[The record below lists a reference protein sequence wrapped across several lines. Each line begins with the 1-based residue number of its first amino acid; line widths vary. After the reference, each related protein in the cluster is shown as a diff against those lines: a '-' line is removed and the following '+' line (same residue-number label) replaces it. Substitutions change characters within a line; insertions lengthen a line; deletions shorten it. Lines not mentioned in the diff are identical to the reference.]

1 MYILGISAFFHDSAA
16 VLIRDGEII
25 AAVQEERFSR
35 IKNDQTFPLQSI
47 RYCLSYAGI
56 TVSDLEM
63 VVFYEKPFIKF
74 ERILQTIYET
84 APLSLLTFLKAM
96 PGWIKE
102 KLLIK
107 KIIRDRLA
115 ELGELDR
122 KKLNIQFSS
131 HHLSHAASS
140 YFASGFSEA
149 AILTIDGVG
158 EWATCTISV
167 GSENSITIRKQL
179 NFPHSVGLFFS
190 AITLFCGFRVNS
202 DEYKLMGLAAY
213 GNETDPEYDKFRRI
227 LEDKLIRQ
235 YNDGSVQLNQQYFS
249 FRYGSRMFD
258 EQKWQKLFDLPV
270 RKRNEPLDQ
279 SYCNLALAAQHVLE
293 NIVLAMARE
302 AKQLTGKSRLCLAGG
317 VALNCV
323 ANGKLAASGLFE
335 DVFIQPASGD
345 AGGALGAALAAYH
358 IGLDKPLRITGSSA
372 DQMKSSL
379 LGPSYSDQQVMAAA
393 NRFSFAWEQ
402 LADEELFKKVAT
414 LLSEGFVIGWHQGR
428 MEFGPRAL
436 GNRSILADP
445 RHPEMQRILNLKVKF
460 REGFRPFAPIILQE
474 EAARYFQATHPSP
487 YMLLAFP
494 LIEKYREPY
503 PKGATV
509 WSMEEKLQ
517 FKRSFVPAV
526 THIDYTARLQTVTD
540 ISNPKLYRLLM
551 HFFAQTG
558 CPMLINTSFNRNDEP
573 IVNSPQEAL
582 DCLQQ
587 TDIDYLVINNFLF
600 KKRES

>member
-16 VLIRDGEII
+16 VLISDGEII

-35 IKNDQTFPLQSI
+35 IKNDPAFPLQSI
-47 RYCLSYAGI
+47 EYCLLEAGI
-56 TVSDLEM
+56 TVNDLDI

-74 ERILQTIYET
+74 ERVLQTIYET
-84 APLSLLTFLKAM
+84 APFSLLTFLKAM

-107 KIIRDRLA
+107 KVIRDRLS
-115 ELGELDR
+115 ELGEFD
-122 KKLNIQFSS
+122 KKKIKIQFSN

-167 GSENSITIRKQL
+167 GSGKSITIKKQL

-213 GNETDPEYDKFRRI
+213 GNETDPEYDKFKHI
-227 LEDKLIRQ
+227 LETKLIEQ
-235 YNDGSVQLNQQYFS
+235 QNDGSVRLNQQYFS

-258 EQKWQKLFDLPV
+258 EKKWQKLFALPG
-270 RKRNEPLDQ
+270 RKRNGPLNQ

-293 NIVLAMARE
+293 NIVLSMAHE
-302 AKQLTGKSRLCLAGG
+302 ARILTGKSRLCLAGG

-323 ANGKLAASGLFE
+323 ANGKLAASGQFE
-335 DVFIQPASGD
+335 EIFIQPASGD

-358 IGLDKPLRITGSSA
+358 IGLNQPLHIYKTSA
-372 DQMKSSL
+372 GPMNNSL
-379 LGPSYSDQQVMAAA
+379 LGPAYSDQEVMVAA
-393 NRFSFAWEQ
+393 NRFALDRE
-402 LADEELFKKVAT
+402 LLTDEELFKRVAT
-414 LLSEGFVIGWHQGR
+414 LLKDGFVIGWHQGR

-460 REGFRPFAPIILQE
+460 REGFRPFAPIILHE
-474 EAARYFQATHPSP
+474 EAARYFHASQPSP

-494 LIEKYREPY
+494 LLEKYREAY
-503 PKGATV
+503 PPEAAG
-509 WSMEEKLQ
+509 WSMEEKLK
-517 FKRSFVPAV
+517 FRRSFVPAV
-526 THIDYTARLQTVTD
+526 THIDYTARLQTVTNM
-540 ISNPKLYRLLM
+540 SNPRLHNLLLQ
-551 HFFAQTG
+551 FFEQTG

-573 IVNSPQEAL
+573 IVNSPAEAL
-582 DCLQQ
+582 DCLQH

-600 KKRES
+600 KKQDS